1 MRGCVTPPIVPH
13 EPAFCQ
19 PPPARQSRAHRATRN
34 AVVALAMR
42 SAELPPAGRSIDYFR
57 VIVDRRVTIALQL
70 LGALTGFAAL
80 ATLSGGAVLWIR
92 FDALHL
98 PADQAIALL
107 PKQLLLIVGLHVLV
121 LPVAI
126 ATAAAVLLVLLLQ
139 RGSRAAFW
147 VAFGVV
153 VAAALVTVVALLP
166 PPLDTPLGWL
176 ATAVVLFV
184 TGLLLTVAIASGSRR
199 ALAAALLTGFAVG
212 GATLAVVRTH
222 ADPRLEPVA
231 LLLDARPSSVAGFYV
246 GQTSDSVYIVPL
258 PGGGT
263 ADDAF
268 ADAPVDRVAEIRR
281 SRVLA
286 LVLREPA
293 GLDPDED
300 GREQA
305 RALLADLRSAG
316 APGGGGAPVQTI
328 DPVATFAPLVSLH
341 ARERSLPSSA
351 ESWLEHATLVW
362 KQDGCD
368 AVNERP
374 IDPERLAGPD
384 AYAHRPAAR
393 GCGEDARAAAIT
405 AADHTRPFD
414 TKDRP
419 AGLSPREGFAIDVD
433 DAWRRPPAKVERI
446 GAQRTLKGTPV
457 YVEQQPR
464 PDGDELRIT
473 YWFFYGLSQP
483 PGPGSVT
490 RHLEHEGDW
499 ERISVLLRGAEG
511 NRWTPLSVR
520 FHTHDE
526 SRDVPWSSVR
536 KRDGDGGTHPFVYSA
551 LGSHATY
558 WAAGSYESLPKVG
571 GRPVKLP
578 IFDRASACSDCPLW
592 RTWEQVVDVR
602 TRPWYG
608 FGGAWG
614 KIGDIGGT
622 TGPLGPSG
630 WKIRDPH
637 NSPTATVH
645 RPLTPTPV
653 APGD

>member
-1 MRGCVTPPIVPH
+1 M
-13 EPAFCQ
+13 
-19 PPPARQSRAHRATRN
+19 
-34 AVVALAMR
+34 
-42 SAELPPAGRSIDYFR
+42 
-57 VIVDRRVTIALQL
+57 TIALQL

-80 ATLSGGAVLWIR
+80 ATLSGGAVVWIR
-92 FDALHL
+92 FDALQL

-126 ATAAAVLLVLLLQ
+126 AAAAAALLVLLLHHGL
-139 RGSRAAFW
+139 RTWFW
-147 VAFGVV
+147 VAFGLV
-153 VAAALVTVVALLP
+153 VAIALATVVALLP
-166 PPLDTPLGWL
+166 SPFDAPLGWL
-176 ATAVVLFV
+176 ATVVVLLV
-184 TGLLLTVAIASGSRR
+184 GGLLLALSIASGSKR
-199 ALAAALLTGFAVG
+199 ALAAALLTSFAVV

-231 LLLDARPSSVAGFYV
+231 LLLDGRPSSVAGFYV
-246 GQTSDSVYIVPL
+246 GQTSDSVYIAPL
-258 PGGGT
+258 PGRGG
-263 ADDAF
+263 AEDPF
-268 ADAPVDRVAEIRR
+268 ADAPIDRIAEIRR

-293 GLDPDED
+293 GLGSGDS

-305 RALLADLRSAG
+305 RALLADLRSVTEA
-316 APGGGGAPVQTI
+316 GGGAGAAVQTL

-341 ARERSLPSSA
+341 AKERSLPTSA
-351 ESWLEHATLVW
+351 DDWIGHATLVW

-368 AVNERP
+368 ALTLRP
-374 IDPERLAGPD
+374 VDSARLAGRDP
-384 AYAHRPAAR
+384 YARRPAAR
-393 GCGEDARAAAIT
+393 GCGEDPQAAAIT

-419 AGLSPREGFAIDVD
+419 AGLGPREGFALDVD
-433 DAWRRPPAKVERI
+433 DRWRTPPAKVERV
-446 GAQRTLKGTPV
+446 GPQRTLRRAPV
-457 YVEQQPR
+457 YVEQQSDADNGER
-464 PDGDELRIT
+464 RIT

-483 PGPGSVT
+483 PGPASVT

-499 ERISVLLRGAEG
+499 ERISVLLRDDGG
-511 NRWTPLSVR
+511 DRWTPLSVR

-536 KRDGDGGTHPFVYSA
+536 KSDGDGGTHPFVYSA

-558 WAAGSYESLPKVG
+558 WAAGAYESLPKVG
-571 GRPVKLP
+571 GRPVRLP
-578 IFDRASACSDCPLW
+578 IRDRANACADCPRW

-622 TGPLGPSG
+622 TGPLGPSS
-630 WKIRDPH
+630 WKLRDPN

-653 APGD
+653 GSGD

>member
-1 MRGCVTPPIVPH
+1 MT
-13 EPAFCQ
+13 
-19 PPPARQSRAHRATRN
+19 T
-34 AVVALAMR
+34 
-42 SAELPPAGRSIDYFR
+42 
-57 VIVDRRVTIALQL
+57 ALQL

-126 ATAAAVLLVLLLQ
+126 AIAAAALLVLLLY
-139 RGSRAAFW
+139 RDSRTAFW
-147 VAFGVV
+147 IAFGLV
-153 VAAALVTVVALLP
+153 VAAALVTVVVLLP
-166 PPLDTPLGWL
+166 PLLDAPLGWL
-176 ATAVVLFV
+176 ATVVVLIV
-184 TGLLLTVAIASGSRR
+184 AGLLLTLAIVSGQKR
-199 ALAAALLTGFAVG
+199 ALAAALLTGFAVV

-231 LLLDARPSSVAGFYV
+231 LLLDGRPSSVAGFYV
-246 GQTSDSVYIVPL
+246 GQTSDSVYIAPL
-258 PGGGT
+258 PGRGG
-263 ADDAF
+263 AEDPF
-268 ADAPVDRVAEIRR
+268 ADAPIDRIAEIRR

-286 LVLREPA
+286 LVLRAPA
-293 GLDPDED
+293 GLGGGDD

-305 RALLADLRSAG
+305 RALLADLRSATE
-316 APGGGGAPVQTI
+316 AGGGAGATVQAV

-341 ARERSLPSSA
+341 RREQSLPASA
-351 ESWLEHATLVW
+351 DAWLGHATLVW

-368 AVNERP
+368 AVTVRP
-374 IDPERLAGPD
+374 VDPVRLAGADP
-384 AYAHRPAAR
+384 YAHRPAAR
-393 GCGEDARAAAIT
+393 GCAEDPQAQAIT

-419 AGLSPREGFAIDVD
+419 TGLGAHEGFALDVD
-433 DAWRRPPAKVERI
+433 DAWRRPPAKVERV
-446 GAQRTLKGTPV
+446 GPQRTLQNAPV
-457 YVEQQPR
+457 YVEQQR
-464 PDGDELRIT
+464 DPDAGQLRIT

-499 ERISVLLRGAEG
+499 ERISVLLRDDGG
-511 NRWTPLSVR
+511 DRWTPLSVR

-526 SRDVPWSSVR
+526 SRDVPWASVR
-536 KRDGDGGTHPFVYSA
+536 KSDGGGGTHPFVYSA

-571 GRPVKLP
+571 GKPVRLP
-578 IFDRASACSDCPLW
+578 IYDRATACTDCPQW

-622 TGPLGPSG
+622 TGPLGPSN

-653 APGD
+653 ASGD

>member
-1 MRGCVTPPIVPH
+1 M
-13 EPAFCQ
+13 
-19 PPPARQSRAHRATRN
+19 
-34 AVVALAMR
+34 
-42 SAELPPAGRSIDYFR
+42 
-57 VIVDRRVTIALQL
+57 DRRVTTALQL
-70 LGALTGFAAL
+70 LGALAGFAAL

-92 FDALHL
+92 FDALRL

-126 ATAAAVLLVLLLQ
+126 ATAAAALLVLLLY
-139 RGSRAAFW
+139 RDARTWFW
-147 VAFGVV
+147 FAFGLVV
-153 VAAALVTVVALLP
+153 LAALVTVVALLP
-166 PPLDTPLGWL
+166 PPLDAPLGWL
-176 ATAVVLFV
+176 ATAAVLIV
-184 TGLLLTVAIASGSRR
+184 SGLLLTLAIVSGQKR
-199 ALAAALLTGFAVG
+199 ALAAALLTAFAVG

-231 LLLDARPSSVAGFYV
+231 LLLDGRPSSIAGFYV
-246 GQTSDSVYIVPL
+246 GQTADSVYVAPL
-258 PGGGT
+258 PGRGA
-263 ADDAF
+263 ADDPF
-268 ADAPVDRVAEIRR
+268 ADAPVDRIAEIRR

-286 LVLREPA
+286 LVLRAPT
-293 GLDPDED
+293 GLGGDDD

-305 RALLADLRSAG
+305 RALLADLRSATE
-316 APGGGGAPVQTI
+316 APGGGAGAAVQAV

-341 ARERSLPSSA
+341 RKERSLPTSA
-351 ESWLEHATLVW
+351 DELLRHATLVW

-368 AVNERP
+368 AVTVRP
-374 IDPERLAGPD
+374 IDPARLAGAAP
-384 AYAHRPAAR
+384 YAHHPAAR
-393 GCGEDARAAAIT
+393 GCGEDPRAPAIT

-419 AGLSPREGFAIDVD
+419 PGLGPREGFAIDVD
-433 DAWRRPPAKVERI
+433 NAWRTPPAKVERV
-446 GAQRTLKGTPV
+446 GPQETLKGAPV
-457 YVEQQPR
+457 YVEQGR
-464 PDGDELRIT
+464 DPDTGGLRIT

-490 RHLEHEGDW
+490 SHLEHEGDW
-499 ERISVLLRGAEG
+499 ERISVQLRDDGG
-511 NRWTPLSVR
+511 DRWTPLSVR

-526 SRDVPWSSVR
+526 SRDVPWASVR
-536 KRDGDGGTHPFVYSA
+536 KVDGDGGTHPFVYSA

-558 WAAGSYESLPKVG
+558 WAAGAYESLPKVG
-571 GRPVKLP
+571 GTPVKLP
-578 IFDRASACSDCPLW
+578 IFDRASACTDCPQW

-622 TGPLGPSG
+622 TGPLGPSR

-653 APGD
+653 ATGD